1 MSNVSAA
8 IKIKTPAETR
18 RYGIDCTLD
27 LEEGETI
34 ASVNSVSIDNATV
47 PALTTASPAVS
58 TTPFTN
64 DLGGTCAAGKGL
76 RVTIAAGLLGA
87 KYNVTANYTTS
98 LGNIQDAVL
107 PIHIRSK

>member
-8 IKIKTPAETR
+8 IKIKTPTETR

-27 LEEGETI
+27 LEQGETI
-34 ASVNSVSIDNATV
+34 VSANSVSIDTVTV
-47 PALTTASPAVS
+47 PALTAANQAVS
-58 TTPFTN
+58 NAPFTN

-76 RVTIAAGLLGA
+76 RVTIADGKLGE